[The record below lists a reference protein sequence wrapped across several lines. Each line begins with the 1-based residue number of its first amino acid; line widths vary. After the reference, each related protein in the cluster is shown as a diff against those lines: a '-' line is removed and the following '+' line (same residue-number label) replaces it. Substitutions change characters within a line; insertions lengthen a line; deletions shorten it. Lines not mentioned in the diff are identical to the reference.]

1 MKKLTRDLI
10 ENLDTE
16 FGICKQLTI
25 VMNQDLH
32 EILVTQICFICNEL
46 GIFSGRPNYP
56 ICMPSVDPSSEYQ
69 RSGIDGRR
77 WDHTTEYGMR
87 RIVVFNELLKFIE
100 SDERFN

>member
-1 MKKLTRDLI
+1 MKKLTRDLV

-16 FGICKQLTI
+16 FGIC
-25 VMNQDLH
+25 NQPNIAKNWDLH
-32 EILVTQICFICNEL
+32 RILVPQICFICNEL

-56 ICMPSVDPSSEYQ
+56 ICMPDIDPISEYQ